1 MKYSN
6 SKEINHL
13 VSDLVKTG
21 WEYSRGKR
29 HGKLKAPSK
38 KYILTVPNSPSD
50 YRAFLNFR
58 RDVRQHVIS
67 WQI

>member
-6 SKEINHL
+6 SKEINSL
-13 VSDLVKTG
+13 ISDLVKVG

-29 HGKLKAPSK
+29 HGKLKAPSNK
-38 KYILTVPNSPSD
+38 HTLTVPISPSD

-58 RDVRQHVIS
+58 RDVRQNTIG
-67 WQI
+67 WQN

>member
-6 SKEINHL
+6 SKEINL
-13 VSDLVKTG
+13 LISNLVKSG

-29 HGKLKAPSK
+29 HGKLKAPSSK
-38 KYILTVPNSPSD
+38 HTLTVPISPSD

-58 RDVRQHVIS
+58 RDVRQNTIG
-67 WQI
+67 WQN

>member
-6 SKEINHL
+6 SKEINQL
-13 VSDLVKTG
+13 ISNLVKGG

-29 HGKLKAPSK
+29 HGKLKEPLSK
-38 KYILTVPNSPSD
+38 HILTVPISPSD

-58 RDVRQHVIS
+58 RDVRQYVIGLQS
-67 WQI
+67 